1 MKSQKTKTKRQ
12 KITKNTLIMELVERY
27 PKAAEKLVTKY
38 NFHCIGCSLAEM
50 ETLGEGAMAH
60 GMCREE
66 IKQMVE
72 DLNKVASKESE
83 GREKK

>member
-1 MKSQKTKTKRQ
+1 MKQ
-12 KITKNTLIMELVERY
+12 KITKNTLIMEIVERY
-27 PKAAEKLVTKY
+27 PKAAEKLVSKY

-72 DLNKVASKESE
+72 DLNAVASKEDA
-83 GREKK
+83 GRGKK

>member
-1 MKSQKTKTKRQ
+1 M
-12 KITKNTLIMELVERY
+12 
-27 PKAAEKLVTKY
+27 AKY

-72 DLNKVASKESE
+72 DLNAVASKEDA
-83 GREKK
+83 GRGKK

>member
-1 MKSQKTKTKRQ
+1 MIKN
-12 KITKNTLIMELVERY
+12 KISKNTLILEIVERY
-27 PKAAEKLVTKY
+27 PKAAEKLVSKY

-72 DLNKVASKESE
+72 NLNKFTD
-83 GREKK
+83 

>member
-1 MKSQKTKTKRQ
+1 MIKN
-12 KITKNTLIMELVERY
+12 KISKNTLILEIVERY
-27 PKAAEKLVTKY
+27 PKAAEKLVSKY

-72 DLNKVASKESE
+72 DLNAVASKEDA
-83 GREKK
+83 GRGKK